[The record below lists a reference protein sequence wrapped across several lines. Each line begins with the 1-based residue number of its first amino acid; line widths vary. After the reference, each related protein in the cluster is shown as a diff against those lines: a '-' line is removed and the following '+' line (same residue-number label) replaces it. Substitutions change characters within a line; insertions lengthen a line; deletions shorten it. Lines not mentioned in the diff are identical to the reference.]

1 MKTFKDYLNKI
12 ENFNE
17 SEKGYSRKGDI
28 FSILDALSCG
38 PDGKIADHIKTNENS
53 LNEAWDLL
61 DVSQKADM
69 LELYLTHDKFSKER
83 IKYSTGAEAYLKSEG
98 LSD

>member
-1 MKTFKDYLNKI
+1 MKTFKNYLNKI

-17 SEKGYSRKGDI
+17 SEKGDI

-38 PDGKIADHIKTNENS
+38 PDGKIADHVKKNENT
-53 LNEAWDLL
+53 LNDAWNLL
-61 DVSQKADM
+61 EVSQKADM
-69 LELYLTHDKFSKER
+69 LELYLTHDKFSE
-83 IKYSTGAEAYLKSEG
+83 GVEAYLKSEG